1 MTLFRRHPTAL
12 SRLAIVVALLAGLL
26 VFARQQPPAAPI
38 SHAQNAGFALRFYGS
53 SSNDL
58 DRVKIP
64 LGALDGQGRLTASR
78 PVNVGD
84 DFTIEFWM
92 RAAAADNPIQN
103 CSLGWYSGHVIVDRD
118 TFGNTDGDYGVAIC
132 NNRIVFGVNGGND
145 DRLLVGSSP
154 VTNNQWRH
162 VAVTRNATT
171 GRMQIFIDGQ
181 LDAARDD
188 GPTGSIAYPL
198 NRSTQYPNSDP
209 YLVFAAEKHDYPDSR
224 YYAGLLDDIR
234 ISNTV
239 RYTADFTRPN
249 APHPL
254 DANTVALYRFDE
266 GAGTIITDAAGN
278 TSPGVLNPRS
288 GGAGQHWVVDTPFT
302 GDLPSP
308 SPTTEPSPPP
318 GCGSHAATGDR
329 SAPPIV
335 ATPTLIAQ
343 LQQGEQAVELF
354 LPFLAC

>member
-1 MTLFRRHPTAL
+1 
-12 SRLAIVVALLAGLL
+12 
-26 VFARQQPPAAPI
+26 
-38 SHAQNAGFALRFYGS
+38 
-53 SSNDL
+53 
-58 DRVKIP
+58 VKIP

-118 TFGNTDGDYGVAIC
+118 TFGNADGDYGVAIC
-132 NNRIVFGVNGGND
+132 NNRIVFGVNGGNN
-145 DRLLVGSSP
+145 DRLLVGSNP

-162 VAVTRNATT
+162 VAVTRNAAS
-171 GRMQIFIDGQ
+171 GRMQIFIDGE

-198 NRSTQYPNSDP
+198 NQATQYPDSDP
-209 YLVFAAEKHDYPDSR
+209 YLVFAAEKHDFMNSR

-239 RYTADFTRPN
+239 RYTAEFPRPN

-254 DANTVALYRFDE
+254 DADTVALYRFDE

-288 GGAGQHWVVDTPFT
+288 GGAGQHWSTDMPW
-302 GDLPSP
+302 
-308 SPTTEPSPPP
+308 PPP
-318 GCGSHAATGDR
+318 PTPTPTST
-329 SAPPIV
+329 PT
-335 ATPTLIAQ
+335 ATPTNTPTSTPTATPTSTPTATPTSTPTASDTPTTTATDTPTATAT
-343 LQQGEQAVELF
+343 GTPTAEVEPAPAPLRIY
-354 LPFLAC
+354 LPYLGW